1 MADRTWMYRGWQ
13 RGKAPSNEWIENTKL
28 FLDHAFSIA
37 GVVEGNTVKCPCPC
51 AKCRNYF
58 SHERDLFYGV
68 VCQLRYVQNCN
79 KLFVEICGTLDLIS

>member
-51 AKCRNYF
+51 AKCRKYF
-58 SHERDLFYGV
+58 SHERDQIEMHFV
-68 VCQLRYVQNCN
+68 V
-79 KLFVEICGTLDLIS
+79 